1 MAGVTDLLKLAIPL
15 VIGGSAVH
23 SYMSSNNPTQ
33 ALPPQP
39 TALSPQQN
47 SSFYEAQQDIHPYIK
62 NHQNFMGKVTNYL
75 SDWVNQEKP
84 NLYEFNAVMSAISP
98 LIEQSKYLA
107 DTAVK
112 TAQSRAA
119 ERIHMFDTLYG
130 GDNQTP
136 GAANATNSATRLN
149 QAYNIVYG
157 NKDMDANALTLA
169 QRLGLTQQNNPSSG
183 TNNTQQALPGATTQ
197 SNNNDT
203 DYLNNDWDIYK
214 GNLLP

>member
-1 MAGVTDLLKLAIPL
+1 MAGTTDLLKWLIPIG
-15 VIGGSAVH
+15 IGGSLAR
-23 SYMSSNNPTQ
+23 SYMGGNNTTQ
-33 ALPPQP
+33 ALPQS
-39 TALSPQQN
+39 TALLPQQN
-47 SSFYEAQQDIHPYIK
+47 NSFYEAQQEIHPYIK

-75 SDWVNQEKP
+75 SNWVNQEKP
-84 NLYEFNAVMSAISP
+84 NLYEFNAVMNAISP

-107 DTAVK
+107 DSAVK